1 MENILKE
8 ENIRQFYKQVIECY
22 LPHIKESYWGV
33 ENDFLELIE
42 EAEKTPEE
50 DTIHIYCKNGE
61 EIILSSSLFDFLFK
75 RNNYSV
81 FDAPIGQRFEYEDYV
96 YLELIES
103 PFATINKKIEE
114 TGIFPISKD
123 QNDNIESCFFIKADM
138 SKEKNYDY
146 PKEVL
151 PFFVSQMKMRT
162 KKIGDR
168 LPSYFIEHFESM
180 KYILKV
186 KKTQNNSLI
195 KLLYKLGINLGI
207 IENLVEDENLSF
219 EVEQEIKS
227 KLDEE
232 GNINITNDN
241 DKNLDSLNFY
251 ISAIRNPNPYYRFL
265 DAYHI
270 LEASFYKYF
279 YNYVKNL
286 NSNMNEK
293 SFHDEIKKHT
303 TEPNMLK
310 LVLKDCLDDHSSVKN
325 IKNNL
330 INNVKT
336 KKLANAIGK
345 NYNIQDWSDT
355 NIEEFVSK
363 LSIFIYDFR
372 NAIVHSKESDTHI
385 EKIQE
390 TPNLIS
396 EFNKLANVVL
406 NIAKLILEKNIERW

>member
-1 MENILKE
+1 
-8 ENIRQFYKQVIECY
+8 
-22 LPHIKESYWGV
+22 
-33 ENDFLELIE
+33 
-42 EAEKTPEE
+42 
-50 DTIHIYCKNGE
+50 
-61 EIILSSSLFDFLFK
+61 
-75 RNNYSV
+75 
-81 FDAPIGQRFEYEDYV
+81 
-96 YLELIES
+96 
-103 PFATINKKIEE
+103 
-114 TGIFPISKD
+114 
-123 QNDNIESCFFIKADM
+123 
-138 SKEKNYDY
+138 
-146 PKEVL
+146 
-151 PFFVSQMKMRT
+151 
-162 KKIGDR
+162 
-168 LPSYFIEHFESM
+168 
-180 KYILKV
+180 
-186 KKTQNNSLI
+186 
-195 KLLYKLGINLGI
+195 
-207 IENLVEDENLSF
+207 
-219 EVEQEIKS
+219 
-227 KLDEE
+227 
-232 GNINITNDN
+232 
-241 DKNLDSLNFY
+241 
-251 ISAIRNPNPYYRFL
+251 
-265 DAYHI
+265 
-270 LEASFYKYF
+270 
-279 YNYVKNL
+279 
-286 NSNMNEK
+286 MNEK